1 VSRLNPTLLGAAP
14 SVTLALFLFPILAGL
29 AGTVLPAF
37 GFFPSLGS
45 AEFALDPWYALTGYP
60 GFWSA
65 VWTSLWTGFAATGIS
80 LLVVVFFA
88 AAWRGT
94 RVFKAVQR
102 LLSPLLSVPHV
113 AVALGLLFLLA
124 PSGWLMRAGSPWLTG
139 FERPPDWAT
148 APDPYGLVFVLALVL
163 KETPFLFLM
172 LLAALNQVREGE
184 TVAVARSMG
193 YGPVTAWLKCV
204 FPLVYGQIRLPVYAV
219 LAYSLSVID
228 VALIL
233 APATNPT
240 LGVLILRWFNDP
252 DLAFQFVAAAG
263 AIAQLLIVLFGIA
276 VWRGMEIAAGILG
289 RPFTADG
296 NRRLAERTLKLSSL
310 AGSSLLWALGALSI
324 LGMAV
329 WSFTRSWRFP
339 DALPD
344 RWSAM
349 NWMRRSGDLADPAL
363 VTIGVGAASA
373 LIALVLTLAC
383 LEHEKRDGV
392 RPSTRA
398 LWLLYLPLLVPQVG
412 FLFGTQVLLLL
423 MGADGGWIALIWS
436 HLLFVLPYVFLS
448 LSDPYRALDDRYRRT
463 ALCLGV
469 GAGGV
474 FWRVTLPMLLRPV
487 LVALAVGFA
496 VSVGQYLPTVFAG
509 GGRFTTLTTEAVAA
523 TGGGD
528 RRLIGMLVFAQSVLP
543 FVAFLAAA
551 LIPAWLF
558 RGRAGMKADG

>member
-1 VSRLNPTLLGAAP
+1 MKPVRPTLLGAAP
-14 SVTLALFLFPILAGL
+14 AVTLTLFLFPILAGL
-29 AGTVLPAF
+29 AGTLLPAF
-37 GFFPSLGS
+37 GYFPALGRADFS
-45 AEFALDPWYALTGYP
+45 LDPWRALAGYP
-60 GFWSA
+60 GFWPA
-65 VWTSLWTGFAATGIS
+65 AGMSLWTGFAATALS
-80 LLVVVFFA
+80 LLIVVCFA

-94 RVFKAVQR
+94 RLFKAVQR
-102 LLSPLLSVPHV
+102 LLSPLLSVPHA
-113 AVALGLLFLLA
+113 AVALGLLFLLT
-124 PSGWLMRAGSPWLTG
+124 PSGWLLRAGSPWLTG
-139 FERPPDWAT
+139 FDRPPDWAT
-148 APDPYGLVFVLALVL
+148 APDPHGLVFVLALVL
-163 KETPFLFLM
+163 KETPFLLLM
-172 LLAALNQVREGE
+172 LLAALNQVREAE

-193 YGPVTAWLKCV
+193 YGPATAWLKCV
-204 FPLVYGQIRLPVYAV
+204 FPLVYAQIRLPVYAV

-233 APATNPT
+233 APSTNPT
-240 LGVLILRWFNDP
+240 LGALILRWFNDP
-252 DLAFQFVAAAG
+252 DLAYQFVAAAG
-263 AIAQLLIVLFGIA
+263 AVAQLLIVLFGIGL
-276 VWRGMEIAAGILG
+276 WRGLEILVAVLG
-289 RPFTADG
+289 RPFASDG
-296 NRRLAERTLKLSSL
+296 QRRVGERTLKAGGLTVSL
-310 AGSSLLWALGALSI
+310 ALWAVGALSI
-324 LGMAV
+324 LGMAI

-339 DALPD
+339 DVLPD

-349 NWMRRSGDLADPAL
+349 NWLRRSGDLQDPAL
-363 VTIGVGAASA
+363 VTVAVGVASA

-392 RPSTRA
+392 RPTTRA

-412 FLFGTQVLLLL
+412 FLFGAQVLLLL
-423 MGADGGWIALIWS
+423 MGADGGWVALIWS

-448 LSDPYRALDDRYRRT
+448 LSDPYRTLDDRYRRT

-543 FVAFLAAA
+543 FAGFLAAA

-558 RGRAGMKADG
+558 RGRAGMKAEA